1 MKPLLA
7 PEEMAEADERTIAAG
22 TPAEALMERA
32 GRAVAQRAIALAG
45 GRYGKRAAVV
55 CGVGNNGGDGF
66 VVARLLAAA
75 GMGVRCFTVDPP
87 REPRGAAAIA
97 LQRLRTAGGTML
109 PFDPT
114 WLQRADVIVDAI
126 FGTGFRGT
134 AEGDA
139 AKAIGAMNEASSPVL
154 SVDIPSGVE
163 GATGRAEGAAVEAR
177 ATIVMQ
183 AQKVGTAVGR
193 GAALAGDVEVVD
205 IGIGVKGAGAW
216 MAESSDVARRLP
228 RRMVD
233 AHKRSGGSVV
243 SIGGSAGM
251 SGAAILA
258 ARAAAR
264 AGAGYVTAGVT
275 AAVEPILSGMLPE
288 VLTVTG
294 PGDALGPSAMQAFAP
309 ALERA
314 DAVAIGPGL
323 GTGDAQAGLLDA
335 LVPAVEVPV
344 VIDADGLNL
353 LAGREAGLKDR
364 AGPTVLTPHPGE
376 LGRLSGTGVDEVQ
389 CDRLRSARDA
399 AARYDCVVLLKGH
412 RTVVA
417 RPDGTVVVV
426 PTGGPELATA
436 GTGDVLTGVV
446 AALLAAGLDPFD
458 AAWSAAYVHGAAGS
472 LASRTLGVNGVVAWD
487 VAEELPAAANTLSR
501 GRAP

>member
-1 MKPLLA
+1 MKPLLT
-7 PEEMAEADERTIAAG
+7 PEEMAEADERTISAG
-22 TPAEALMERA
+22 TPAEVLMERA
-32 GRAVAQRAIALAG
+32 GRAVAHRAIVLAG

-75 GMGVRCFTVDPP
+75 GMSVRCFNVDPD
-87 REPRGAAAIA
+87 REPRGAAASA
-97 LQRLRTAGGTML
+97 LQKLRAAGGITQ
-109 PFDPT
+109 PFERT
-114 WLQRADVIVDAI
+114 WLQRADVIVDAV

-139 AKAIGAMNEASSPVL
+139 AKAIGAMNEALAPVL

-163 GATGRAEGAAVEAR
+163 GATGRAEGSAVDAR
-177 ATIVMQ
+177 ATVVMQ

-193 GAALAGDVEVVD
+193 GAALAGQVEVVD
-205 IGIGVKGAGAW
+205 IGIGVEGARAW
-216 MAESSDVARRLP
+216 MAEAADVAHTLP
-228 RRMVD
+228 RRAVD

-258 ARAAAR
+258 ARAAGR

-275 AAVEPILSGMLPE
+275 AAVEPILSGTLPE

-294 PGDALGPSAMQAFAP
+294 PGDALAPSAMRAFAP

-314 DAVAIGPGL
+314 DAVAVGPGL

-335 LVPAVEVPV
+335 LLPAVEVPL
-344 VIDADGLNL
+344 VIDADALNL
-353 LAGREAGLKDR
+353 LAGREAGLEGR

-376 LGRLSGTGVDEVQ
+376 LARLSRTAIDEVQ
-389 CDRLRSARDA
+389 GDRLRSARDA

-417 RPDGTVVVV
+417 RPDGTAVVV
-426 PTGGPELATA
+426 PAGGPELATA

-446 AALLAAGLDPFD
+446 AALLAAGLDPFE
-458 AAWSAAYVHGAAGS
+458 AAWTAAYVHGEAGAVAA
-472 LASRTLGVNGVVAWD
+472 RTHGVNGVVAWD
-487 VAEELPAAANTLSR
+487 VAEALPAAVATLSP
-501 GRAP
+501 GSVL

>member
-1 MKPLLA
+1 
-7 PEEMAEADERTIAAG
+7 
-22 TPAEALMERA
+22 MERA
-32 GRAVAQRAIALAG
+32 GRAVAHRAIVLAG

-75 GMGVRCFTVDPP
+75 GMSVRCFTVDPS
-87 REPRGAAAIA
+87 RDPRGAAAFA
-97 LQRLRTAGGTML
+97 LQRLRAAGGSTQ
-109 PFDPT
+109 PFEWT
-114 WLQRADVIVDAI
+114 WLQRADVIVDAV

-134 AEGDA
+134 ADGDA
-139 AKAIGAMNEASSPVL
+139 AKAIGAMNEAPAPVL

-163 GATGRAEGAAVEAR
+163 GATGRVEGSAVEAR
-177 ATIVMQ
+177 ATVVMQ

-193 GAALAGDVEVVD
+193 GAALAGKVEVVD
-205 IGIGVKGAGAW
+205 IGIGVEGARAW
-216 MAESSDVARRLP
+216 VAEPADAAHTLP
-228 RRMVD
+228 RRPAD

-264 AGAGYVTAGVT
+264 SGAGYVTAGVT
-275 AAVEPILSGMLPE
+275 AGVEPILSGTLPE
-288 VLTVTG
+288 VLTVIG
-294 PGDALGPSAMQAFAP
+294 PGDELGPTAMHDFAP

-314 DAVAIGPGL
+314 DAVAVGPGL
-323 GTGDAQAGLLDA
+323 GAGDTQAGLLEA
-335 LVPAVEVPV
+335 LLPAVEVPM

-353 LAGREAGLKDR
+353 LAERRAGLEGR

-376 LGRLSGTGVDEVQ
+376 LAFLSGTAIDEVQ
-389 CDRLRSARDA
+389 ADRLRSTRDA
-399 AARYDCVVLLKGH
+399 AERYDCVVLLKGH

-417 RPDGTVVVV
+417 RPDGTAVVV

-446 AALLAAGLDPFD
+446 AALLAAGLDPFE
-458 AAWSAAYVHGAAGS
+458 AAWTAAYVHGEAGALAA
-472 LASRTLGVNGVVAWD
+472 RTHGVNGVVAWD
-487 VAEELPAAANTLSR
+487 VAEALPAAAATLSR
-501 GRAP
+501 GSAL